1 MKDDVQKL
9 EFTIKALAMDDPFA
23 NDLAM
28 HDDIWEC
35 LAWQKGRSAEEIM
48 CERESATQ
56 LIEGNGS
63 WYWQSG
69 KCAEW
74 FVGADPDVA
83 YIAREVN
90 GPLCEELAAR
100 CFVASVPFVCFAYF
114 SHSGVS
120 MMIWRFPSCFARVG
134 PSMVSCN
141 RVAWV
146 VLWMVQLLWA
156 MWAPCSATGCGVT
169 ASLHHM

>member
-1 MKDDVQKL
+1 MKRSACEMSDDLGFAVFLSSMWYMLGLHLCAGGEMKDDVQKL

-56 LIEGNGS
+56 LIECNGS

-100 CFVASVPFVCFAYF
+100 CFVASVPFVCFA
-114 SHSGVS
+114 
-120 MMIWRFPSCFARVG
+120 
-134 PSMVSCN
+134 
-141 RVAWV
+141 
-146 VLWMVQLLWA
+146 
-156 MWAPCSATGCGVT
+156 
-169 ASLHHM
+169 